1 MNQPDQPEKRRS
13 KIGKALATA
22 GILLSVIYLLNLTFG
37 VDLLPDNLP
46 IVGNID
52 EATATGILLACL
64 RYLGVDVL
72 GFIPGRARSEESTG
86 EQHD

>member
-1 MNQPDQPEKRRS
+1 MNRSGQRRS
-13 KIGKALATA
+13 RTGTVVAVA
-22 GILLSVIYLLNLTFG
+22 GILFSILYLLNLTFG

-52 EATATGILLACL
+52 EATATGLLLACL

-72 GFIPGRARSEESTG
+72 RFVPGHSEPG
-86 EQHD
+86 EPGAGQEK